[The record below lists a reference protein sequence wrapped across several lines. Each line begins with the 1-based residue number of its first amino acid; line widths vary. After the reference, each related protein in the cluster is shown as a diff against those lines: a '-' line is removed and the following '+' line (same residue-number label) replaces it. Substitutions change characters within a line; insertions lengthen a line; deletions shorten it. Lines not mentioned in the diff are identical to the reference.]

1 MSWRANKTVIDGIT
15 FASAGEAGRYA
26 ELRLL
31 QSAGVISELE
41 CHPEFVLQE
50 GFKDEWS
57 GKRERAIKY
66 TGDFKYIEDGHYVVE
81 DFKGDRVSRDFTV
94 RWRLVKHQNPGIE
107 FRIVEA

>member
-1 MSWRANKTVIDGIT
+1 MTWRANKTVIDGIT
-15 FASAGEAGRYA
+15 FASAGEAARFS

-31 QSAGVISELE
+31 ALAGEISDLE

-50 GFKDEWS
+50 GYRDEWS

-81 DFKGDRVSRDFTV
+81 DYKGGRVSRDFTV
-94 RWRLVKHQNPGIE
+94 RWRLVKYQNKDIE
-107 FRIVEA
+107 FRVVT